1 MDTRSADMAL
11 GDSTAFLLL
20 TFSAVWFR
28 LLLPLLLLE
37 LHVSKVHDGACQ
49 LVNGVLLFWSE
60 DQHVKGA
67 LEAAPISVK
76 PRKGSVTS

>member
-1 MDTRSADMAL
+1 MAL

-20 TFSAVWFR
+20 TFSAVWFC

-37 LHVSKVHDGACQ
+37 LHVSKVHDGTCQ

-60 DQHVKGA
+60 AQHVKGT
-67 LEAAPISVK
+67 LETAPISVK

>member
-1 MDTRSADMAL
+1 MDTRSADLAL
-11 GDSTAFLLL
+11 SDATASLLL
-20 TFSAVWFR
+20 TFCAVRLR

-37 LHVSKVHDGACQ
+37 LHVSKVHDGTCQ

-60 DQHVKGA
+60 AQHVKGT
-67 LEAAPISVK
+67 LEAAPVSVK